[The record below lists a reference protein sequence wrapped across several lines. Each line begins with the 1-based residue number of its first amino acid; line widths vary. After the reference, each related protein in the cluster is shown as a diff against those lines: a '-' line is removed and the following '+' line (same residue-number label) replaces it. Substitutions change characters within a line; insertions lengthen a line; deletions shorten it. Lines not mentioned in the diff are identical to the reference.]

1 MMLADIDRKILR
13 ILYNYS
19 SGRRRLPSMEEL
31 VIKTGKTKQ
40 DIRQALINLEDQL
53 FIIWDD
59 KRLVESIKILRGWE
73 HSGTA
78 KEEKKTSTSSNTDY
92 WTQY

>member
-1 MMLADIDRKILR
+1 MLEDIDRKILR

-31 VIKTGKTKQ
+31 IIKTGKTKK
-40 DIRQALINLEDQL
+40 DIALCLINLEDQL
-53 FIIWDD
+53 FIIWEN
-59 KRLVESIKILRGWE
+59 KKYVETIKIIQGWE
-73 HSGTA
+73 HGGTV
-78 KEEKKTSTSSNTDY
+78 KEERKSSTASNTDY

>member
-1 MMLADIDRKILR
+1 MLADSERKILR

-19 SGRRRLPSMEEL
+19 SGRRRLPSMAEL
-31 VIKTGKTKQ
+31 MIKTGKSKQ
-40 DIRQALINLEDQL
+40 NIHQALIKLEDQL

-59 KRLVESIKILRGWE
+59 KRFVESIKILHGWE
-73 HSGTA
+73 REDHSRDKQILSPG
-78 KEEKKTSTSSNTDY
+78 NTDY

>member
-1 MMLADIDRKILR
+1 MLEDIDRKILR

-31 VIKTGKTKQ
+31 VIKTGKTKK
-40 DIRQALINLEDQL
+40 DITQCLINLEDQL
-53 FIIWDD
+53 FIIWEN
-59 KRLVESIKILRGWE
+59 KKYVETIKIIQGWE
-73 HSGTA
+73 NGGTV
-78 KEEKKTSTSSNTDY
+78 KEERKPSTTNNTDY

>member
-1 MMLADIDRKILR
+1 MLADIERKILR

-31 VIKTGKTKQ
+31 VIKTGKNKQ
-40 DIRQALINLEDQL
+40 DIKQALINLEDQMY
-53 FIIWDD
+53 IIWDD
-59 KRLVESIKILRGWE
+59 KRLVQSIKILNGWE
-73 HSGTA
+73 NGGTIKDERKPNTA
-78 KEEKKTSTSSNTDY
+78 SNTDY